1 MRPISD
7 SLASQTDEE
16 LACQVAAGAV
26 ECFEELVTRHG
37 GGLLRFL
44 RQRAASAEDAED
56 LAQQAFVKAYR
67 KIRLFNPSYRFRTWL
82 FTIAR
87 RLAISHARK
96 RRPVVQEYEAEPVDV
111 NDPSRLAAQREA
123 QGNIWGLA
131 RTSLPEAHFTVL
143 WLRYG
148 EAMSVAEI
156 AAATAASVANVKV
169 RLHRARRSLV
179 EHVRQSPL
187 RADMTE
193 GKY

>member
-1 MRPISD
+1 MRPTSD
-7 SLASQTDEE
+7 SPASQTDEE
-16 LACQVAAGAV
+16 LARQVAAGAV
-26 ECFEELVTRHG
+26 ECFEELVNRHG

-56 LAQQAFVKAYR
+56 LTQQTFVKAYR

-82 FTIAR
+82 FTIAS

-96 RRPVVQEYEAEPVDV
+96 RRPVLQQYEAEPVDV

-123 QGNIWGLA
+123 RGNIWGLA
-131 RTSLPEAHFTVL
+131 RRSLPEAHFTVL

-148 EAMSVAEI
+148 ESMSVAEI

-169 RLHRARRSLV
+169 RLHRARRSLA
-179 EHVRQSPL
+179 EHVRQSPQRL
-187 RADMTE
+187 DLTE
-193 GKY
+193 GEY